1 MTATM
6 KVQNRNNNSQVTY
19 ICITSPFY
27 EEGKKD
33 IDFLGNEEATAT
45 VYGNSYGS
53 REAPWES
60 ISHL

>member
-45 VYGNSYGS
+45 V
-53 REAPWES
+53 W
-60 ISHL
+60 